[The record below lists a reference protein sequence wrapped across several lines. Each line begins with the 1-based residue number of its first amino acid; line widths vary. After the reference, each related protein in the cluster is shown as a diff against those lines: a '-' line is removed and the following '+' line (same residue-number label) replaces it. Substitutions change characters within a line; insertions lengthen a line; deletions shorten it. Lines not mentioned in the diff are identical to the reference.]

1 MVKLLSKIVLSTF
14 MILLFAGANQAL
26 ADETDTFT
34 DILKKVDS
42 LNCSQPEKIADHYD
56 SKLVILSDDKR
67 ALLENRIKGY
77 RQMMSE
83 FREMECRTQ
92 RQVLAGNKGKE
103 VGYVLVDEISS
114 ITSKS
119 TDTDER
125 QHSVCNYVFNKTGG
139 SWKIALEQCTSLPDY
154 SIRPGDDALYYF
166 HNPVY

>member
-1 MVKLLSKIVLSTF
+1 MLKFLSKIVLSTF
-14 MILLFAGANQAL
+14 MVLIFAGANQAF
-26 ADETDTFT
+26 ADGTKTFT
-34 DILKKVDS
+34 EILNKVDT
-42 LNCSQPEKIADHYD
+42 LNCTQPEKILDHYGA
-56 SKLVILSDDKR
+56 KLVILSDDKR
-67 ALLENRIKGY
+67 ALLENRVKGY

-83 FREMECRTQ
+83 FRGMECRTQ
-92 RQVLAGNKGKE
+92 RQVLAGNQGKE

-125 QHSVCNYVFNKTGG
+125 QHSVCNYVFNKEGG
-139 SWKIALEQCTSLPDY
+139 AWKIVLEQCTSLPDY

>member
-14 MILLFAGANQAL
+14 MILLFSGASQAL
-26 ADETDTFT
+26 ANGTETFT
-34 DILKKVDS
+34 DILKKVDT
-42 LNCSQPEKIADHYD
+42 LNCSQPEKIADHYG

-139 SWKIALEQCTSLPDY
+139 SWKIVLEQCTSLPDY

>member
-1 MVKLLSKIVLSTF
+1 MVTYLYKVILSTF
-14 MILLFAGANQAL
+14 MFLLFAGASQAL
-26 ADETDTFT
+26 ADGVETFT
-34 DILKKVDS
+34 DILKKVDT
-42 LNCSQPEKIADHYD
+42 LNCTQPEKITGLYGK
-56 SKLVILSDDKR
+56 KLVILSDDKR
-67 ALLENRIKGY
+67 ALLENRVTGY
-77 RQMMSE
+77 RQMMSD
-83 FREMECRTQ
+83 FRQMECRTQ

-125 QHSVCNYVFNKTGG
+125 QHSVCNYVFSKEGG
-139 SWKIALEQCTSLPDY
+139 SWKIVLEQCTSLPDY

>member
-1 MVKLLSKIVLSTF
+1 MVKYFSKIMLTNFTVLLIT
-14 MILLFAGANQAL
+14 GANQAL
-26 ADETDTFT
+26 ADGVETFT
-34 DILKKVDS
+34 DILNKVDT
-42 LNCSQPEKIADHYD
+42 LNCTEPEKIPEHYG
-56 SKLVILSDDKR
+56 KNLVILSDDKR
-67 ALLENRIKGY
+67 ALLENRVKGY

-92 RQVLAGNKGKE
+92 RQVLAGKKGKE
-103 VGYVLVDEISS
+103 LGYVLVDEISS

-125 QHSVCNYVFNKTGG
+125 QHSVCNYVFNKDEG
-139 SWKIALEQCTSLPDY
+139 SWKIVLEQCTSLPDY